1 MRAFQSP
8 RLSHDC
14 QGIKEYSPATM
25 WEHLYPFKRG
35 TTKNKANQIAQ
46 HEGVAK
52 PAAPHPSP

>member
-25 WEHLYPFKRG
+25 WEHLYPFERD
-35 TTKNKANQIAQ
+35 TTKNKANQIPQ
-46 HEGVAK
+46 PEGVAK
-52 PAAPHPSP
+52 PAGPRLSL